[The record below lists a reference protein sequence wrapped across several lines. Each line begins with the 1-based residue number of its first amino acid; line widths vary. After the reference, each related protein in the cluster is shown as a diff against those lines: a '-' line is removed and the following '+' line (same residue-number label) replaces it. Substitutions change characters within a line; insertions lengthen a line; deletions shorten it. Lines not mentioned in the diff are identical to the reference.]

1 MRPTLTSLI
10 LPLAACS
17 LLGLLP
23 AAGLRGAEPQFG
35 PVVEHHG
42 PVYAVPDGSFNL
54 NASQAYKVLMDV
66 GKGPDD
72 PAEMNRSIE
81 SAARFLNLH
90 ARQGIDPGKLELAVV
105 LHGSGARAALD
116 EEVHQRQFGVSN
128 PNRALL
134 AELGEAGV
142 RIYLCGQTASYYGY
156 APEDLL
162 PQVTMAVSAMTVHV
176 RLQQEGYRGIL
187 F

>member
-1 MRPTLTSLI
+1 MRPSLSS
-10 LPLAACS
+10 LLAMLAACP

-23 AAGLRGAEPQFG
+23 AGQLGAAEPQLG

-42 PVYAVPDGSFNL
+42 PVYAVPEGSFNL
-54 NASQAYKVLMDV
+54 DAAQAYKVVMDI

-72 PAEMNRSIE
+72 PAQLNRSIE

-90 ARQGIDPGKLELAVV
+90 ARHGIDPGKLELAVV

-116 EEVHQRQFGVSN
+116 EEAHQRLFSVPN
-128 PNRALL
+128 PNRSLL
-134 AELGEAGV
+134 AELGNAGV
-142 RIYLCGQTASYYGY
+142 GIYLCGQTAAYYDY
-156 APEDLL
+156 APDNLL

-176 RLQQEGYRGIL
+176 RLQQEGYRAIL

>member
-1 MRPTLTSLI
+1 MRPSLSFLLATLTFY
-10 LPLAACS
+10 P

-23 AAGLRGAEPQFG
+23 AGHVLGAEPQRG

-42 PVYAVPDGSFNL
+42 PVYAVPEGSFNL
-54 NASQAYKVLMDV
+54 DASQAYKVLMDV

-72 PAEMNRSIE
+72 PSELNRSIE
-81 SAARFLNLH
+81 SAARFLNLQ
-90 ARQGIDPGKLELAVV
+90 ARHGIDPGKLELAVV
-105 LHGSGARAALD
+105 LHGSGSRAALN
-116 EEVHQRQFGVSN
+116 EAAHQRHFGGPN
-128 PNRALL
+128 PNRSLL
-134 AELGEAGV
+134 AELADAGV
-142 RIYLCGQTASYYGY
+142 RIYLCGQTAAYYGY